1 MYPCAQK
8 KALVASCDG
17 FAESNSMHKVKR
29 IAALL
34 VVLLTT
40 VGCDQATKSLAQEHL
55 SPSEPLT
62 FLYGTVRLQY
72 TENPG
77 AFLSFGAG
85 LPDTAQHWIFTV
97 LVAIVLSGML
107 LFALRES
114 LRAHTA
120 VVIALALFVGGGLG
134 NLIDRLTNDGRVIDF
149 MHIGVGVLRTGIF
162 NVADMALTT
171 GVILLAIYSFRARKN
186 TPRPEDTTTV

>member
-1 MYPCAQK
+1 
-8 KALVASCDG
+8 
-17 FAESNSMHKVKR
+17 MHKVKR

-34 VVLLTT
+34 LVLLTT
-40 VGCDQATKSLAQEHL
+40 VGCDQATKSIAQDYL

-77 AFLSFGAG
+77 AFLSLGAA
-85 LPDTAQHWIFTV
+85 LPENMQHWIFTV
-97 LVAIVLSGML
+97 MVAIVLSGLL
-107 LFALRES
+107 LFAVRES
-114 LRAHTA
+114 MRANTA
-120 VVIALALFVGGGLG
+120 IVIALALFVGGGLG

-149 MHIGVGVLRTGIF
+149 MHVGIGSLRTGIF

-171 GVILLAIYSFRARKN
+171 GVILLALYSFWSRKPNRAGKEAN
-186 TPRPEDTTTV
+186 SA